1 MSFKTTDLCDK
12 FSNEL
17 AICKQEFKS
26 FGGKQAFSG
35 PISTVK
41 VLEDNVL
48 VKNALETIPKG
59 HVLAVDGGG
68 SKNCA
73 LLGDRLAGIAVKR
86 NLAGIIVYGCVRDT
100 ADLAHMDVGVLALGS
115 NPLKSRKEGKGEAD
129 IAVTFGEVEWKP
141 GNYVYG
147 DEDGVIVSERALT

>member
-1 MSFKTTDLCDK
+1 MSFKTTDLCDE

-17 AICKQEFKS
+17 AICKQGFKS
-26 FGGKQAFSG
+26 YGGKQAFSG

-59 HVLAVDGGG
+59 HVLVVDGGG
-68 SKNCA
+68 SNNCA

-86 NLAGIIVYGCVRDT
+86 SLAGIIVYGCVRDT

-115 NPLKSRKEGKGEAD
+115 NPTSIWAKS
-129 IAVTFGEVEWKP
+129 AVRSEEHTSELQSRGH
-141 GNYVYG
+141 
-147 DEDGVIVSERALT
+147 IVCRLLLEQTKH